1 MKVPLGQIK
10 VMLYCNHNMLIK
22 ERSAPLS
29 AVTLPRNL
37 QCPPLL
43 SRFTCDAFV

>member
-10 VMLYCNHNMLIK
+10 VMLYCNHNMLLK

-29 AVTLPRNL
+29 VVTLPRNL
-37 QCPPLL
+37 QCPPLP
-43 SRFTCDAFV
+43 SHVIYDVFT